1 MRIAFDVEFGVG
13 IRFHERGEGRD
24 IGCFDVALIGARV
37 DGNAVRARVQD
48 DSGTIKQIRQPI
60 GAAVAQ
66 QRDPIYVTGKMR
78 HAILEANDTTQ
89 IVQQLGEQG
98 FASIPAAQIRLFSG
112 NISQNLHA
120 LEASWND
127 LPRDGYLRDG
137 GKYRSRRHSS
147 YIQHCASGALEL
159 VKHRAH
165 WQPTDYNAL
174 HGGIERWFEPIAP
187 HVNDNPAWRSLIVEI
202 GNVFSKL
209 KSVPQWFIETHQF
222 RIDTAEGVGRPTPE
236 GAHRDGV
243 DFVAVILVQRGD
255 VRGGESR
262 VFEAEGPNGVRFTL
276 SAPWTTLLLDD
287 ARVIHETTPIQ
298 PGATQGVRDTLVLT
312 YRAGSFQD
320 PA

>member
-1 MRIAFDVEFGVG
+1 MRVAFDVEFHAR
-13 IRFHERGEGRD
+13 ILRHERGERGYIRR
-24 IGCFDVALIGARV
+24 FDVALIGARV
-37 DGNAVRARVQD
+37 DGEPMRARIQD
-48 DSGTIKQIRQPI
+48 DSGTIEQIRQPI

-66 QRDPIYVTGKMR
+66 ERDPIYVTGKMR

-89 IVQQLGEQG
+89 IVQQLAGQG
-98 FASIPAAQIRLFSG
+98 FACVPAAQIAAFSG
-112 NISQNLHA
+112 KNAADLHA

-147 YIQHCASGALEL
+147 YIQHCAGNTLEL

-174 HGGIERWFEPIAP
+174 HGGIERWFEPVSP
-187 HVNDNPAWRSLIVEI
+187 QVNTSTAWRTLMLEI
-202 GNVFSKL
+202 GNVFCQRKAVS
-209 KSVPQWFIETHQF
+209 QWFIEAHQF

-262 VFEAEGPNGVRFTL
+262 VFEASGPNGVRFTL

-298 PGATQGVRDTLVLT
+298 PGATAGVRDTLVLT
-312 YRAGSFQD
+312 YRSGSFQD
-320 PA
+320 PQ